1 MLESSR
7 RNVILY
13 PGVMLPYKIFNV
25 VMNTLP
31 ESSNWVRA
39 WKSPNTDTFTLWEK
53 NTVYESY
60 QKSALQHPFLE

>member
-31 ESSNWVRA
+31 ESVPIR
-39 WKSPNTDTFTLWEK
+39 TE
-53 NTVYESY
+53 
-60 QKSALQHPFLE
+60 